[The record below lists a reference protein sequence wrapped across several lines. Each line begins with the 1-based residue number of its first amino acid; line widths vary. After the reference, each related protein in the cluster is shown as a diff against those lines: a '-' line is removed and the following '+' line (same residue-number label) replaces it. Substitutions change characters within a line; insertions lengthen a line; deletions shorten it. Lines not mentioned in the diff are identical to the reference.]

1 MVKTLL
7 KSARREIRQSLGRYL
22 AILAIVFLGVG
33 FFAGLRTCQPSMAA
47 TGIRYL
53 AEQRLFDFR
62 LLSTLGFTEEDVA
75 YFAGLDGIETARGA
89 VYADFLTETGDGEEI
104 VIKAHSLTDG
114 INVPRLRAGRM
125 PEAANEC
132 LADLRRFGEEDLGR
146 TLTVS
151 ANNDE
156 DTRELLHCGE
166 YTIVGLILS
175 PYYLNFER
183 GTSSIGSGSVSGY
196 IYIPEDGFDFEAY
209 YEIFLTMKNPAE
221 AYSDAYQEQIDALK
235 PEIEEAIDRRA
246 GLRYDTI
253 YADAMSE
260 IQDAEID
267 LADGWDEYRSERA
280 DAEQELDD
288 AHRELTDGE
297 AEYADGVKDYEQGR
311 SDYADGLLD
320 YEDGQQKAADAEQE
334 IADAEKELAD
344 AEQEIAD
351 AQKELTD
358 ARQELDDGWAEYE
371 QGRID
376 AQKELDDAHQKL
388 LDGEKEYQDG
398 EAEYADGLRQLS
410 EAEEELKDAEKQ
422 IQDGEREL
430 LGGERELLDGL
441 RELEDG
447 ERELAEGE
455 QELAEGEQELEEA
468 RQQLEEAKKQLD
480 EAEAQLEEAKKQLD
494 EGEASYSQV
503 QQLYAS
509 GEQLAQG
516 LSAAMGMPL
525 DAGTLMQYLAAGTIP
540 ELNAAADAALQGSG
554 SSAAELTA
562 AWQAAESQLGAP
574 LSSESIAGLRSTLDQ
589 GREDYASG
597 AAEYES
603 GKAEYQAGLT
613 EYQAGEQEI
622 ISARQQVAEGRAELE
637 KGRQEWEEGRKELEE
652 GRKELEDGR
661 RELED
666 GRRELEDARA
676 ELIDGR
682 KELDDARRELDDG
695 WQEYYDGEAEAR
707 EELSKAYRELSDGEQ
722 EYADGLREYEDG
734 VAEFQDGQREL
745 DDGRRELADAWEE
758 LAGAR
763 RKLED
768 AKRDLEKAPGELA
781 DARQELD
788 DGWREYNDGRAEA
801 DAEFADAEEELTD
814 AERKLADAYEDLRAL
829 KHATTYTLTRSENTG
844 YVCFENDTSIIEAI
858 SMVFPVFFFLV
869 AALVCMTTMT
879 RMVDEQRTQIGV
891 LKALGYSNGQIMGKY
906 LFYSGSAALAGSVSG
921 FFAGSYA
928 LPWVIWEIY
937 GIIYGFSTL
946 DHVFLP
952 GLMLVSFGAALLCS
966 MGATYL
972 SCRLE
977 LKRQAAELLRPKTP
991 RAGRRVFLEYITP
1004 LWRHLSF
1011 LHKVSVRNVLRYQ
1024 SRLVMMVLGIG
1035 GCTALLV
1042 TGFGIRD
1049 SIQHVAD
1056 YQFDEIQLYD
1066 YAVTFQDPQT
1076 EQSAA
1081 EYLTAYG
1088 WLPEDGKLIHSG
1100 SIDVLHGGVSKSVF
1114 LVIPASGA
1122 LDRFVSLHSGE
1133 EALPCPGVDEVV
1145 INAGLAENMGISLG
1159 DVIQLRD
1166 EDYGTLE
1173 VTVSGIA
1180 DNYVQNYVYLSP
1192 ETYRKQYDEEPEYNA
1207 LYVLGH
1213 EGADPYEEGALLLED
1228 DGVSNV
1234 GINQATRDQVDSML
1248 SRLDYIVIV
1257 VVACAGALAFIV
1269 LYNLTNINIT
1279 ERVREIA
1286 TIKVLGFYQNEVAA
1300 YVFREINMLSVLGS
1314 LAGLGMG
1321 KALHGF
1327 VMAQIQIDAMFF
1339 PGRVTALSYVVSL
1352 CVTMLFTFGIS
1363 LGMRPKLHK
1372 IDMAESLKSIE

>member
-7 KSARREIRQSLGRYL
+7 KSALREIRQSLGRYL

-62 LLSTLGFTEEDVA
+62 LLSTLGFTKEDVA
-75 YFAGLDGIETARGA
+75 CFAGLEGIGEARGA
-89 VYADFLTETGDGEEI
+89 VYADFLTEVDEGEEL
-104 VIKAHSLTDG
+104 VIKAHSLTEG
-114 INVPRLRAGRM
+114 VNVPQLLAGRM
-125 PEAANEC
+125 PEAAGEC
-132 LADLRRFGEEDLGR
+132 LADLRCFGEEDLGR

-151 ANNDE
+151 PNNDE

-166 YTIVGLILS
+166 YTIVGLVHS

-209 YEIFLTMKNPAE
+209 YEIFLTMEDPAD
-221 AYSDAYQEQIDALK
+221 AYSDAYQAQIDALT
-235 PEIEEAIDRRA
+235 PGIEAAVDERA
-246 GLRYDTI
+246 DLRYDTI
-253 YADAMSE
+253 YADAMKE
-260 IQDAEID
+260 IQDAEVE

-288 AHRELTDGE
+288 AHRELDDGE

-311 SDYADGLLD
+311 ADYADGLQE
-320 YEDGQQKAADAEQE
+320 YEDGQREAADAEQE

-351 AQKELTD
+351 AEKELAD
-358 ARQELDDGWAEYE
+358 ARQELDDGWADYE
-371 QGRID
+371 QGRMD

-388 LDGEKEYQDG
+388 LDGEKEYADG
-398 EAEYADGLRQLS
+398 EIEYADGLRQL
-410 EAEEELKDAEKQ
+410 EDGQRELDDAQ
-422 IQDGEREL
+422 QQLRDGEREL
-430 LGGERELLDGL
+430 LEGEREFLEGEREFLDGK

-447 ERELAEGE
+447 ERELAE
-455 QELAEGEQELEEA
+455 AKT
-468 RQQLEEAKKQLD
+468 QLEDAKKQLQ
-480 EAEAQLEEAKKQLD
+480 EAEAQLEDAKKQLE
-494 EGEASYSQV
+494 EGEASYGQV
-503 QQLYAS
+503 QQLYTS
-509 GEQLAQG
+509 TEQLAQG
-516 LSAAMGMPL
+516 VGAAMGMPL
-525 DAGTLMQYLAAGTIP
+525 DAGALIQYLASGAIP
-540 ELNAAADAALQGSG
+540 ELNAAVDAALQGSG
-554 SSAAELTA
+554 SSAAALTA
-562 AWQAAESQLGAP
+562 GWQAAESQLGAP
-574 LSSESIAGLRSTLDQ
+574 LSAETIAGLRATLDQ
-589 GREDYASG
+589 GRAEYASG

-603 GKAEYQAGLT
+603 GRAEYEAGLA
-613 EYQAGEQEI
+613 EYEAGEQEI
-622 ISARQQVAEGRAELE
+622 ISARQQLEEGRVELEKGRRELEEGRRELEEGRAELE
-637 KGRQEWEEGRKELEE
+637 KGRRELEDA
-652 GRKELEDGR
+652 RQELEDGR
-661 RELED
+661 REL
-666 GRRELEDARA
+666 
-676 ELIDGR
+676 
-682 KELDDARRELDDG
+682 DDARQELDDG
-695 WQEYYDGEAEAR
+695 WQEYYDGEKEAQ
-707 EELSKAYRELSDGEQ
+707 EELAKAYRELADGEQ

-734 VAEFQDGQREL
+734 VKEFQDGQQEL
-745 DDGRRELADAWEE
+745 ADGRQELADAWEK
-758 LAGAR
+758 LADAR
-763 RKLED
+763 RKLAD
-768 AKRDLEKAPGELA
+768 AKDELAKAPGELA

-788 DGWREYNDGRAEA
+788 DGWQEYSDGRAEA
-801 DAEFADAEEELTD
+801 DAEFADAEAELTD
-814 AERKLADAYEDLRAL
+814 AEQKLADAYEDLRAL
-829 KHATTYTLTRSENTG
+829 KHATTYTLTRSENVG
-844 YVCFENDTSIIEAI
+844 YACFENDTSIIEAI
-858 SMVFPVFFFLV
+858 SVVFPVFFFLV

-891 LKALGYSNGQIMGKY
+891 LKALGYSNGQIMSKY
-906 LFYSGSAALAGSVSG
+906 LFYSGSAALAGSISG

-937 GIIYGFSTL
+937 GIIYGFSPL
-946 DHVFLP
+946 HHVFLP
-952 GLMLVSFGAALLCS
+952 GLMLVSFAAALLCS

-1004 LWRHLSF
+1004 LWRRLSF

-1024 SRLVMMVLGIG
+1024 SRLIMMVLGIG

-1066 YAVTFQDPQT
+1066 YTVAFQDPQT

-1081 EYLTAYG
+1081 AYLTASG
-1088 WLPEDGKLIHSG
+1088 WAEEDGKLIHSG

-1114 LVIPASGA
+1114 LVIPADGQ
-1122 LDRFVSLHSGE
+1122 LDRFVSLHSGG

-1145 INAGLAENMGISLG
+1145 INIGLAENMGISLG
-1159 DVIQLRD
+1159 EVIQLRD

-1180 DNYVQNYVYLSP
+1180 DNYVQNYIYLSP
-1192 ETYRKQYDEEPEYNA
+1192 ETYRKQYDEEPEYNG

-1234 GINQATRDQVDSML
+1234 AINQATRDQVDSML

-1286 TIKVLGFYQNEVAA
+1286 TIKVLGFYRNEVAS

-1314 LAGLGMG
+1314 LAGLLMG
-1321 KALHGF
+1321 KALHAF
-1327 VMAQIQIDAMFF
+1327 VMAQIQIDAMYFSS
-1339 PGRVTALSYVVSL
+1339 RITALSYAAAL
-1352 CVTMLFTFGIS
+1352 CVTMLFTLGIS
-1363 LGMRPKLHK
+1363 FGMRPRLHK